1 MGGGEETSRELE
13 VGGRRGTEIKTPDRQ
28 TDRHTHTHTHTE
40 GEANRQTETEKKRK
54 RKTTQIDRGREWEMD

>member
-40 GEANRQTETEKKRK
+40 GEANRQTETEKKK
-54 RKTTQIDRGREWEMD
+54 EKDNSDRGREWEMD